1 MSAAE
6 APAIQVIAMHGWCGE
21 ASHWQPWCRQFTARR
36 WLWQS
41 GERGYGSAAA
51 QIPPWHEGGGRRVVI
66 GHSLGPHLLPQELLA
81 QAEAVV
87 LLAGFGRFVPP
98 GPQGERLSLA
108 LATMADQLDDSEA
121 ARAMLRR
128 FLRKAA
134 APDPLEL
141 SPPGPAEG
149 PLGPEQ
155 RQRLRD
161 DLQLLHDT
169 AGLPPGFPLAAPVLV
184 VEAAGD
190 RIVVPQAR
198 ELLRQELV
206 DAAWLTMPGAGHSLL
221 SAPVLP
227 LVLEWLQRTL
237 AP

>member
-1 MSAAE
+1 MSAVE
-6 APAIQVIAMHGWCGE
+6 AAALQVIAMHGWCGE
-21 ASHWQPWCRQFTARR
+21 ASHWQPWQRQFATQH
-36 WLWQS
+36 WHWQS
-41 GERGYGSAAA
+41 GERGYGSAEA
-51 QIPPWHEGGGRRVVI
+51 QIPDWLERGGRRVVI
-66 GHSLGPHLLPQELLA
+66 GHSLGPHLLPDELLA

-98 GPQGERLSLA
+98 GPQGERLSQA

-134 APDPLEL
+134 APDPIEL
-141 SPPGPAEG
+141 SPPGPAQG

-169 AGLPPGFPLAAPVLV
+169 AGLPAGFPLAGPVLV
-184 VEAAGD
+184 VEAAQD
-190 RIVVPQAR
+190 RIVAPEAR
-198 ELLRQELV
+198 ELLRQELSG
-206 DAAWLTMPGAGHSLL
+206 AAWLTIPGAGHSLL

>member
-6 APAIQVIAMHGWCGE
+6 AAALQVIAMHGWCGE
-21 ASHWQPWCRQFTARR
+21 ACHWQPWQRQFAARH
-36 WLWQS
+36 WHWQS

-51 QIPPWHEGGGRRVVI
+51 QLPAWHERGGRRVVI
-66 GHSLGPHLLPQELLA
+66 GHSLGPHLLPQQLWA

-87 LLAGFGRFVPP
+87 LLASFGRFVPP
-98 GPQGERLSLA
+98 GPPGERLSQA
-108 LATMADQLDDSEA
+108 LTTMASKLDDSEA
-121 ARAMLRR
+121 ARAMLHR
-128 FLRKAA
+128 FLRQAA
-134 APDPLEL
+134 APDPIEL

-161 DLQLLHDT
+161 DLQLLQHT
-169 AGLPPGFPLAAPVLV
+169 AGLPAGFPRAAPVLV
-184 VEAAGD
+184 VEAAED
-190 RIVVPQAR
+190 RIVAPEAR
-198 ELLRQELV
+198 QLLRQQLAGAEWV
-206 DAAWLTMPGAGHSLL
+206 TIPGAGHSLL
-221 SAPVLP
+221 RAPVLP

>member
-1 MSAAE
+1 
-6 APAIQVIAMHGWCGE
+6 MHGWCGE
-21 ASHWQPWCRQFTARR
+21 ASHWQPWCHQFAAHR
-36 WLWQS
+36 WHWQS

-51 QIPPWHEGGGRRVVI
+51 QIPDWLERGGRRVVI

-98 GPQGERLSLA
+98 GPQGERLSQA
-108 LATMADQLDDSEA
+108 LATMADQLNDCEA

-134 APDPLEL
+134 APDPIEL

-161 DLQLLHDT
+161 DLQMLHDT
-169 AGLPPGFPLAAPVLV
+169 AGLPAGFPLAGPVLV
-184 VEAAGD
+184 VEAAED
-190 RIVVPQAR
+190 RIVAPEAR
-198 ELLRQELV
+198 KLLRQEL
-206 DAAWLTMPGAGHSLL
+206 AGAEWLTIPGAGHSLL
-221 SAPVLP
+221 SAPVLT